1 MPVKSPLQTRG
12 INLSIVVQHWLIKWL
27 ISNRKYPF
35 SQWLVYQARSH
46 QHCKAR
52 KETIQA
58 KKGNHVPTT
67 LKSQYP
73 NLPDARLVLGG
84 LPFSLARHGLRTTLK
99 KLEVPSLPEEMEY
112 FMAVWTPCPPEVLIT
127 ECCVFPVLLWYWI
140 LDCQLNSFDKKYHLP
155 TSLFTWPHNGP
166 PWEPA
171 PYAKLGFLLKIAK
184 GVGSM
189 FLPWMIIE
197 FSLSSNANIPV
208 QREQKVMTCV
218 WIYSSLTDDWCCDQY
233 RYMGKSGSLSASK
246 KELQVRKS
254 IFHIDTPKVPSS
266 NFMKHAYQPLT
277 PSNTSTVLIHYIGD
291 EK

>member
-1 MPVKSPLQTRG
+1 M
-12 INLSIVVQHWLIKWL
+12 QHWLIKWL

-140 LDCQLNSFDKKYHLP
+140 LDCQLNSFDKKISSANIIVHSAP
-155 TSLFTWPHNGP
+155 QWPSMR
-166 PWEPA
+166 A
-171 PYAKLGFLLKIAK
+171 CTLCQ
-184 GVGSM
+184 VGISTEDCQRCW
-189 FLPWMIIE
+189 LHVLTVNDVE

-208 QREQKVMTCV
+208 QREQKVMICV

-254 IFHIDTPKVPSS
+254 FFHIDTPKVPSS